1 MSVPVSTPVTDRR
14 RGDVSVVTLDDG
26 KANVLTPE
34 VIAELRA
41 ALDRAEADEVA
52 VVLAGRPDRFCA
64 GFDLRTLSSSIGEA
78 AALTRDGF
86 ELAHRMLSFPHPLV
100 VACTGHA
107 FAMGSFLLL
116 SGDLRLGVR
125 GADHRIT
132 ANEVAIGLTM
142 PRAAIALCRRRLS
155 PTHLDRVVALSEA
168 FDPETAVAAG
178 FLDATVD
185 VTDADALVDEAV
197 RRAAALMAL
206 DTAALAG
213 TKRRLREADLDALA
227 AAIDA
232 DDADLL
238 SLV

>member
-1 MSVPVSTPVTDRR
+1 MSDPVTSHR

-26 KANVLTPE
+26 KANVLTAE
-34 VIAELRA
+34 VITALGA
-41 ALDRAEADEVA
+41 ALDRAEADEVG
-52 VVLAGRPDRFCA
+52 VVLAGRPERFCA
-64 GFDLRTLSSSIGEA
+64 GFDLRTLSASIGDA
-78 AALTRDGF
+78 AALTRAGF
-86 ELAHRMLSFPHPLV
+86 ELAHHMLSFPHPLV

-107 FAMGSFLLL
+107 YAMGSFLLL

-125 GADHRIT
+125 GADDHRIT

-142 PRAAIALCRRRLS
+142 PRAAIALCRRRIS

-168 FDPETAVAAG
+168 FDPEAAVAAG
-178 FLDATVD
+178 FLDALVD
-185 VTDADALVDEAV
+185 AADADALVDEAV

-227 AAIDA
+227 AAIEA
-232 DDADLL
+232 DHADLL